1 MAGGHGSWVQSFQ
14 QGKATLRRL
23 PASKYAAAV
32 RVPRVGTGP
41 TGPPA
46 PPAGPPRTSIRIHI
60 VNDAPERLVA
70 RPGVNRE
77 AEKDRLARINQ
88 FGRQNGAVL
97 QAVATGRAAGG
108 GGGASSSSPARGA
121 ALPTMR
127 EQIWEE
133 VAAREAQLAALR
145 RGDTAA
151 EAQLRSEISHRLAE
165 LQRLGGG

>member
-14 QGKATLRRL
+14 QGKATLRKL

-46 PPAGPPRTSIRIHI
+46 PPAAQPRTSIRIHI
-60 VNDAPERLVA
+60 VNDAPEKLIA
-70 RPGVNRE
+70 RPGVDRE
-77 AEKDRLARINQ
+77 SEKDRLARINQ

-97 QAVATGRAAGG
+97 QAVATGRIGA
-108 GGGASSSSPARGA
+108 GGASSSSPARGA
-121 ALPTMR
+121 LPTMK

-133 VAAREAQLAALR
+133 VEEREAQLAALR
-145 RGDTAA
+145 RGDTVA
-151 EAQLRSEISHRLAE
+151 EAQLRAEISHRLAE